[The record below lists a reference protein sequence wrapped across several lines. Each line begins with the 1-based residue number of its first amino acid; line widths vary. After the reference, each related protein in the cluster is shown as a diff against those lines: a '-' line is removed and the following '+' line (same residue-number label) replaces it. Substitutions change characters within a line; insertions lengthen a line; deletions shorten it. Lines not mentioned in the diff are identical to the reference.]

1 MKPTPLLDFWQ
12 KPPNAG
18 EPVALLATTFALEP
32 EFFERDCLARFLEV
46 SSVNE
51 DTGSIDDLVAH
62 TELDQLLRGIKIS
75 VLADRSAPVQRSSL
89 LWDLLSCKVKTGL
102 LHAKVSVLIWENATR
117 IIIGSPNLTAAG
129 YRRQIELALAVDLG
143 KNCLFPTE
151 VLSALADELDSYFE
165 LIPGYNTNIAS
176 INRAQSTL
184 TLLRQRISK
193 QNSHA
198 TGNPKVAFAPTNAN
212 TAPLDLLDLV
222 WKGARPLTATHLS
235 AFWDSHDSK
244 ALRTTRQLLNGRPA
258 ERRSHRVA
266 VVLNPRGQVPFSAEL
281 AQEVDTVCQ
290 LKAID
295 TELRTLHA
303 KCLLIES
310 DEWIA
315 ALIGS
320 SNHTLAGLGL
330 SKSVRH
336 REANVWIGA
345 AKGSKEGKA
354 LMNLIQLGDIVPAET
369 ETVSPSDEDEVQLP
383 ALPTCFQLC
392 EITKSPLDAS
402 WSLNLGIS
410 DEADMPKNWSI
421 SLVENGH
428 IFAHRSSWEG
438 AGRPSVSSCVLPKG
452 LFPMYVVVSWGE
464 AETLTCP
471 WAVVAVD
478 PFDLPPGPTIANL
491 SIEHLLEALATNRPL
506 SDVVRNKLE
515 SDRSASPAGDGL
527 ILDPLKRLDVENSLL
542 KKGRALAASLTSMQH
557 RLELRPAMTLEA
569 LKGRLNSPL
578 GPLFVATKVV
588 EAFKSGKQSAAEAM
602 FTLAEISLVLARINW
617 SQALALIDQRQG
629 RDEIEKTIKKINKLR
644 LQINSNSSSIA
655 LYATRA
661 IKEARQCV
669 SY

>member
-12 KPPNAG
+12 KPHNAG

-32 EFFERDCLARFLEV
+32 DFFERDCLARFLEV

-62 TELDQLLRGIKIS
+62 IELDQLLRGINVSI
-75 VLADRSAPVQRSSL
+75 LADRSASVQRSSL

-151 VLSALADELDSYFE
+151 VLTALADELSSYLE
-165 LIPGYNTNIAS
+165 LIPGYGTNIAS
-176 INRAQSTL
+176 VNRAQNTL
-184 TLLRQRISK
+184 MLLRHRIGQQST
-193 QNSHA
+193 HA
-198 TGNPKVAFAPTNAN
+198 TSNPRVAFAPTNAN
-212 TAPLDLLDLV
+212 TAPLDLLDSV
-222 WKGARPLTATHLS
+222 WKGARPLRATHLS
-235 AFWDSHDSK
+235 AFWDSHDPK
-244 ALRTTRQLLNGRPA
+244 ALRATHQLLNGRPA
-258 ERRSHRVA
+258 ESRTHRVA
-266 VVLNPRGQVPFSAEL
+266 VVLNPHGQVPFSQEL

-310 DEWIA
+310 NEWIA

-336 REANVWIGA
+336 REANIWIGA

-354 LMNLIQLGDIVPAET
+354 LMSLIQLGDTVSAEA

-392 EITKSPLDAS
+392 EITKDPLNAS

-410 DEADMPKNWSI
+410 DGPDMPQSWSV
-421 SLVENGH
+421 SLAENGPV
-428 IFAHRSSWEG
+428 FANRSSWEK
-438 AGRPSVSSCVLPKG
+438 AGRPSISSCLLPENV
-452 LFPMYVVVSWGE
+452 FPMYVIVTWDEES
-464 AETLTCP
+464 TLTCP

-478 PFDLPPGPTIANL
+478 RYDLPPGPTIANL
-491 SIEHLLEALATNRPL
+491 NVEHLFEALAANRPL
-506 SDVVRNKLE
+506 TDVVRSQLE
-515 SDRSASPAGDGL
+515 AGQSASPTGDGL
-527 ILDPLKRLDVENSLL
+527 ILDPLKRLEVENSLL
-542 KKGRALAASLTSMQH
+542 KKGRALAISLTAMQR
-557 RLELRPAMTLEA
+557 RLELHPTTTLEA
-569 LKGRLNSPL
+569 LKGRLTSPL
-578 GPLFVATKVV
+578 GPLFVAKKVV
-588 EAFKSGKQSAAEAM
+588 EAFNNGKQSAAEAM
-602 FTLAEISLVLARINW
+602 FTLAEIALVLGRVNW
-617 SQALALIDQRQG
+617 SQALGQVDQRQG
-629 RDEIEKTIKKINKLR
+629 RDEVEKAIEQINKLR
-644 LQINSNSSSIA
+644 LQISSNTSSIA

-661 IKEARQCV
+661 IKEAHQCV